1 MSPMEDNAS
10 IIVVKIGGSALGA
23 DDTSFAD
30 IASLRREGARVVVA
44 HGGGPAITSWMAK
57 LGVRAEFTRGLRV
70 TDAPSLDIA
79 VAVLAGLINKRL
91 VAELRSAGVD
101 AVGISGADGGLLR
114 GAITDPA
121 LGFVAGALEADVR
134 VIEALADAGCVPV
147 VAPVAASAD
156 DPAQLLNANADSAA
170 GTLAAALGAERLVFL
185 TDVDGAL
192 NADGRVIR
200 RVPLDTGESLLR
212 SGVIKGGMIP
222 KLEACLAAARAGT
235 RAGII
240 NGTRP
245 GALPAWLDGSLIGT
259 AVG

>member
-1 MSPMEDNAS
+1 MKENPPV
-10 IIVVKIGGSALGA
+10 IVVKIGGSTLGA

-30 IASLRREGARVVVA
+30 IAALRREGARVVVV

-57 LGVRAEFTRGLRV
+57 LGVRAEFERGLRV

-91 VAELRSAGVD
+91 VTELRSAGVA
-101 AVGISGADGGLLR
+101 AVGLSGADGGLLR
-114 GAITDPA
+114 GTITDPA

-147 VAPVAASAD
+147 VAPVAVSAD

-185 TDVDGAL
+185 TDVDGVL

-200 RVPLDTGESLLR
+200 RVPLDAGESLLR
-212 SGVIKGGMIP
+212 SGVVKGGMIP
-222 KLEACLAAARAGT
+222 KLEACLAAARAGA

-245 GALPAWLDGSLIGT
+245 GALPAWLDGALAGT